1 MGFCVKRKCW
11 VRKKRESGS
20 VCVSRGDHV
29 CVGVSH
35 FNIYIYRINLIMVV
49 LLHYSNILS

>member
-35 FNIYIYRINLIMVV
+35 FNIYIYIYIYIYIELI
-49 LLHYSNILS
+49 